1 VFPVSVTA
9 GVWRAGK
16 GNEGMVEGEF
26 ELVAPMVVANEAL
39 VGELGQGGTDGGG
52 AQAAEL
58 TQALN
63 GDGLL

>member
-1 VFPVSVTA
+1 M
-9 GVWRAGK
+9 GK
-16 GNEGMVEGEF
+16 GKEGIVEVAF
-26 ELVAPMVVANEAL
+26 ELVAAVIVAHHAL
-39 VGELGQGGTDGGG
+39 LGELGQSGVDGGG